1 MKDFF
6 LNCEKFSE
14 ILREK
19 KNVNDNEENITV
31 RKGSKFTFAP
41 CYIIEKDFSEKGSQ
55 KSAMVTHLSDTSV
68 WPSKYLATRFFHVL
82 FRSG

>member
-1 MKDFF
+1 MKIFPKSY
-6 LNCEKFSE
+6 LKN
-14 ILREK
+14 K
-19 KNVNDNEENITV
+19 KVNDNDENITV
-31 RKGSKFTFAP
+31 TKGSKFTFAAG
-41 CYIIEKDFSEKGSQ
+41 YIVETDFSEKGSQ